1 MKIVC
6 SVHNGSLFRTPQNI
20 KAMNKPTLLLLSA
33 MAVFTLGSCG
43 DNEKADDVEV
53 SADSLKT
60 EVPAGPVSETF
71 FQVPSPGEMLTF
83 IKMVGGPQNKNTS
96 FLNPPSN
103 QKSYADNKS
112 KALNFGIYSCDLS
125 YCSIFEI
132 GSEAMKYFTTVKV
145 MGDQIGV
152 STAIKPEVLKRLE
165 KNIGSAD
172 SLAVITDDVYFSSF
186 EALEDSKQGPTLA
199 LVVAGGWLES
209 IFIATNLAKYE
220 ANSPVIE
227 RLADQKYTLENLIE
241 FLKKHETDVNVAAVR
256 ADFEGILDE
265 FNKVSEK
272 DASAGKDGKG
282 KENKAVTLTGGKQ
295 LVMTEA
301 NYTAIKEKIKSV
313 RNSYTQTK

>member
-1 MKIVC
+1 
-6 SVHNGSLFRTPQNI
+6 
-20 KAMNKPTLLLLSA
+20 MNKSTLLFLSA
-33 MAVFTLGSCG
+33 ITAFSLSSCG
-43 DNEKADDVEV
+43 GGEKTDDM
-53 SADSLKT
+53 DSVDSTKT
-60 EVPAGPVSETF
+60 EEPKPGPVSETF

-83 IKMVGGPQNKNTS
+83 IKMVGGKNNKNIT

-103 QKSYADNKS
+103 EKNYTDAKL

-132 GSEAMKYFTTVKV
+132 GSESLKYFKTVKM

-165 KNIGSAD
+165 SNISSPD

-209 IFIATNLAKYE
+209 IYIAINLAKYE

-241 FLKKHETDVNVAAVR
+241 FLKKHESDPSVAQVK
-256 ADFEGILDE
+256 ADFEGLLAE
-265 FNKVSEK
+265 FNKMGEQEAK
-272 DASAGKDGKG
+272 PAKG
-282 KENKAVTLTGGKQ
+282 NDSKTTTLGGGKQ
-295 LVMTEA
+295 LVITEEVY
-301 NYTAIKEKIKSV
+301 NTITGKIKAI
-313 RNSYTQTK
+313 RNSYTLTK